1 MLQKAEIRRILEKTP
16 ELDAFFA
23 SWELK
28 KS

>member
-1 MLQKAEIRRILEKTP
+1 MLQKAEIRRILEKTL
-16 ELDAFFA
+16 ELNAFFA